1 MGLMFDPDAVLSSA
15 HRWRGGGE
23 NLRDLFL
30 QAGVQDVSDDEL
42 VAGVYARLSRDPD
55 LIDSWQQY
63 SWDKRWSPS
72 PFLDGLEVGH
82 YDGGRQHV
90 KRYASPAEACAD
102 FVLREVRWVVSK
114 TVIIHAP
121 SLPASDERG

>member
-1 MGLMFDPDAVLSSA
+1 MFDPDALLAAVD
-15 HRWRGGGE
+15 RWRGGGSS
-23 NLRDLFL
+23 LRDLFL

-42 VAGVYARLSRDPD
+42 LSSVYARLSKDPG

-82 YDGGRQHV
+82 YDDGRQNA
-90 KRYASPAEACAD
+90 KQYASPARACAD
-102 FVLREVRWVVSK
+102 FVLREVRWVISK
-114 TVIIHAP
+114 TVVADPP
-121 SLPASDERG
+121 SPPLSGKRAQ